1 MREQLS
7 LFPEE
12 FQRPALKVLEA
23 SVNEEQECVRLDQKY
38 EKTLPLEVQYHPEC
52 HKVIGMSASRVG
64 DWAEKKV
71 IAICMQL
78 GIECYENVSC
88 VGKADLVIMVN
99 DALYMI
105 DVKIASRSWHKSGRI
120 NWRQK
125 HAEDIQPGV
134 YGVALVPAATGIY
147 CRWYNKYGGRKD
159 TPIHPPGLR
168 NLWIPSLPS
177 PYRTV
182 A

>member
-12 FQRPALKVLEA
+12 FKRPLLRVLEA
-23 SVNEEQECVRLDQKY
+23 SDDEEQECVRLDQNY
-38 EKTLPLEVQYHPEC
+38 DKTLPLEVQYHPEV
-52 HKVIGMSASRVG
+52 HTVLEMSASRIG

-71 IAICMQL
+71 QLFCMQL
-78 GIECYENVSC
+78 GIDCFQNVSC
-88 VGKADLVIMVN
+88 VGKADLVIMKD

-105 DVKIASRSWHKSGRI
+105 DVKIASRKWHENGKI
-120 NWRQK
+120 YWRQK

-134 YGVALVPAATGIY
+134 YGVALIPAATGIY
-147 CRWYNKYGGRKD
+147 CRWYNKQRGRIF
-159 TPIHPPGLR
+159 TPIHPPGLK
-168 NLWIPSLPS
+168 NLWLPTLPSLH
-177 PYRTV
+177 RTV

>member
-12 FQRPALKVLEA
+12 SKRPPLRVLEA
-23 SVNEEQECVRLDQKY
+23 SDDEEQECVRLDQNY
-38 EKTLPLEVQYHPEC
+38 EKTLPLEVQYHPEV
-52 HKVIGMSASRVG
+52 HTVLEMSASRIG

-71 IAICMQL
+71 QTFCMQL
-78 GIECYENVSC
+78 GIECFENVSC
-88 VGKADLVIMVN
+88 VGKADLVIMSD

-105 DVKIASRSWHKSGRI
+105 DVKMASRKWHESGKI
-120 NWRQK
+120 YWRQK

-134 YGVALVPAATGIY
+134 YGVAVIPAGTGIY
-147 CRWYNKYGGRKD
+147 CRWYNKQRGRRF
-159 TPIHPPGLR
+159 TPIHPPGLK
-168 NLWIPSLPS
+168 NLWLPTLPSLH
-177 PYRTV
+177 RTV